1 MLCGYL
7 DFYQRLSLENEKAGR
22 LFVRANSRCPTIYVC
37 SISLLRG
44 FGSCRKAKRPFLHP
58 RFGIFRIQPFEI
70 QKTAWLRGFLP
81 KYLFGFPMMGRPY
94 KKDACGLFILKKAS
108 IYAALRPIEKL

>member
-81 KYLFGFPMMGRPY
+81 KYLFGFPRMAG
-94 KKDACGLFILKKAS
+94 AEGLEPSARDFGVDVEKA
-108 IYAALRPIEKL
+108 

>member
-7 DFYQRLSLENEKAGR
+7 DFYQRLSSENEKAGR

-81 KYLFGFPMMGRPY
+81 KYLLGFPMMAGAEGFEPSARGFGV
-94 KKDACGLFILKKAS
+94 DVEKAS
-108 IYAALRPIEKL
+108 ADI